1 MKKTAAILLA
11 LGLLL
16 GVCAGCGDRS
26 ASGGAPKE
34 DPSSG
39 SEIASTPAAPP
50 KAEGNAAPEPEA
62 ADDPDPVSP
71 EESAPDSLS
80 QAPEDVPEQDP
91 LYFRLGPDG
100 EAKALRAGD
109 ALGGWTLE
117 SYTARLRE
125 GTDGVP
131 DVDGANFTAPDDAP
145 VVLRGTIYLNPMGG
159 ADERGYWFDLAE
171 EDYDKM
177 PVLEGTDGRNW
188 FRSLDNAALGALE
201 EMGYEDRWDCRIAV
215 RRYIYYHLP
224 MGAINGAE
232 IIRIE
237 LDQ

>member
-34 DPSSG
+34 DPSSR
-39 SEIASTPAAPP
+39 SEIGAPAAPP
-50 KAEGNAAPEPEA
+50 EAEGDAAPEPETDGDPA
-62 ADDPDPVSP
+62 AAPPEEASDSP
-71 EESAPDSLS
+71 ESGPD
-80 QAPEDVPEQDP
+80 QDP

-100 EAKALRAGD
+100 ETKALRAGD
-109 ALGGWTLE
+109 TLGGWTLE

-145 VVLRGTIYLNPMGG
+145 VELHCTVYLSPMGG
-159 ADERGYWFDLAE
+159 ADERSYWFDLAE

-177 PVLEGTDGRNW
+177 PMLEGTDGRKW
-188 FRSLDNAALGALE
+188 FRALDNAALGALE